1 MNTMN
6 MMEHKGNVLIPTIA
20 YGDAA
25 GLPVET
31 RTAEYIEQ
39 KYGIIHS
46 LLPTKENPFF
56 TGENEPGT
64 WSDDTQLTL
73 AVAKALIKAD
83 GFDIHAMADAHLDA
97 YGSTKEIFRKGKWAK
112 RGWGGSTIDAMEKI
126 KSGVSPLESG
136 TLDGSGNG
144 VLMKLAPLA
153 YWQTVREVSDEERH
167 EQYDALTNMTHDSLI
182 ARLTTRV
189 HGDTLT
195 YLMKNGYE
203 REAFLDELAS
213 SVAQHEGATWS
224 NGEAREIL
232 SYLPEVQTR
241 NDILNRTDAKGFYA
255 PQTLAM
261 AYGAFVLNEARTTD
275 SMYEAVNLGGDTD
288 STASIVGA
296 MSALASREV
305 VLIPIDHQQLDQLEM
320 LKRTSRELAQYALR
334 SVETTR

>member
-31 RTAEYIEQ
+31 RTAKYIEQ
-39 KYGIIHS
+39 KYGTIRS

-97 YGSTKEIFRKGKWAK
+97 YGSTKEIYRKGKWVK

-136 TLDGSGNG
+136 TVDGPGNG
-144 VLMKLAPLA
+144 VLMKMAPLA
-153 YWQTVREVSDEERH
+153 YWQAARETSDDERYA
-167 EQYDALTNMTHDSLI
+167 QYDALTNMTHDS
-182 ARLTTRV
+182 ATTRLTTRV
-189 HGDTLT
+189 HGDILVH
-195 YLMKNGYE
+195 LMKNGYE
-203 REAFLDELAS
+203 REAFLEELAS
-213 SVAQHEGATWS
+213 SVSKHEGATLADS
-224 NGEAREIL
+224 EARDIL
-232 SYLPEVQTR
+232 SYLPEVHNR
-241 NDILNRTDAKGFYA
+241 NDILTRTDAKGFRA

-261 AYGAFVLNEARTTD
+261 AYGAFMLNEARTTD

-305 VLIPIDHQQLDQLEM
+305 VLIPIDHQQLDQLQM
-320 LKRTSRELAQYALR
+320 LKRTSRELAQSALR
-334 SVETTR
+334 SVETA

>member
-39 KYGIIHS
+39 KYGTIRS

-97 YGSTKEIFRKGKWAK
+97 YGSTKEIYRKGKWVK

-136 TLDGSGNG
+136 TVDGSGNG
-144 VLMKLAPLA
+144 VLMKMAPLA
-153 YWQTVREVSDEERH
+153 YWQTVREISDEERYA
-167 EQYDALTNMTHDSLI
+167 QYDALTTMTHDSAV

-189 HGDTLT
+189 HGDVLT
-195 YLMKNGYE
+195 HLVENGYDKYS
-203 REAFLDELAS
+203 FLDALAGFVS
-213 SVAQHEGATWS
+213 FHEAETKAGTEVIE
-224 NGEAREIL
+224 NF
-232 SYLPEVQTR
+232 SYLSSLQNR
-241 NDILNRTDAKGFYA
+241 NDILNNTDAKGFYA

-261 AYGAFVLNEARTTD
+261 AYGAFMLNEARTTD

-305 VLIPIDHQQLDQLEM
+305 VLIPIDHQQLDQLQM
-320 LKRTSRELAQYALR
+320 LKRTSRELAQSALR
-334 SVETTR
+334 SVETA